1 MANNNSSKKDS
12 FCRFIMLQELLAKN
26 WLESHDEVL
35 ENLICHSAQFS
46 DLLLIIK
53 TKNWFL
59 TLSERSDELF
69 RRLQCTC
76 MHGGKN
82 LKARLLPA
90 QFCLSHQ
97 FCLDIHSNNLGIKT
111 EKLPSY
117 HLILLTFIPT
127 PKYLQKITPKNTFN
141 KHSQINTLSE
151 MPSAKHLQKDLQKIT
166 FKK

>member
-1 MANNNSSKKDS
+1 MMRSK
-12 FCRFIMLQELLAKN
+12 
-26 WLESHDEVL
+26 
-35 ENLICHSAQFS
+35 ENLICHSSQFS

-76 MHGGKN
+76 MHGGEN

-97 FCLDIHSNNLGIKT
+97 FCLDIHSKNLGIKT

-127 PKYLQKITPKNTFN
+127 AKYLQKFFLNKYLKWNAFSKTPSKIPSESTFEMYFPSNTFS
-141 KHSQINTLSE
+141 KT
-151 MPSAKHLQKDLQKIT
+151 PSKSISKKYLQ
-166 FKK
+166 